1 MALPAI
7 LAEITQQPNPKRRHR
22 SCPRAVKRAR
32 HNNYPLKKPDQPA
45 STRHPGPA
53 TIRFWP
59 VTPRSP
65 TNTGADTPTPHQ
77 AEHHKNILKGHKRI
91 PGGPARPPAK
101 RHQPGPVPASPSHR
115 THRPDHDPETPQ
127 TRTST
132 T

>member
-65 TNTGADTPTPHQ
+65 TNCQ
-77 AEHHKNILKGHKRI
+77 A
-91 PGGPARPPAK
+91 
-101 RHQPGPVPASPSHR
+101 
-115 THRPDHDPETPQ
+115 PDLMEAGLSGV
-127 TRTST
+127 REVGEGF
-132 T
+132 